1 MICELE
7 GVIVSSNI
15 IDPHWLFLSQGSDV
29 YKNMLNICGSMKR
42 NAGFHELTSNN
53 HSSNQFCSNVRKT
66 VHMKGI
72 VSLLIEKGAD
82 INITDSKYGK
92 TPFTD

>member
-1 MICELE
+1 VLIIIKCELE

-42 NAGFHELTSNN
+42 NAGFHEFN
-53 HSSNQFCSNVRKT
+53 
-66 VHMKGI
+66 M
-72 VSLLIEKGAD
+72 AA
-82 INITDSKYGK
+82 Y
-92 TPFTD
+92 